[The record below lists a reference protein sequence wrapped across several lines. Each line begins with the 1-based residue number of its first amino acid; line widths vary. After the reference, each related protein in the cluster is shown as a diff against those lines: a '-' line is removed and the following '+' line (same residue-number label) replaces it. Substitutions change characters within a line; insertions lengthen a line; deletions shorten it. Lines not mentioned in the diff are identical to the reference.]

1 MHVISSHA
9 YTHCHF
15 TIFFSF
21 FVDFCFS
28 PFWEILVHVLI
39 PMINSNVC
47 ALWRHTF
54 CSVFLPHFFLSC
66 FFFSFLSSSFG
77 CFPSLRTMLHVFL
90 LVPPPPSSPLSNPSP
105 TVGKW
110 HVARVPAWTD
120 TPLAA
125 EAPPAPNSLALVATW
140 TSSRRLRPHRQRHPS
155 CSPPSTSIRKMDRPT
170 FSLVSC
176 RTGAQAGTGRLET
189 IRKPWSLVM
198 IQGRWNKWIN
208 KRMKKWAG

>member
-1 MHVISSHA
+1 MCSSPWLTVMSA
-9 YTHCHF
+9 LSGATHSVLS
-15 TIFFSF
+15 SF
-21 FVDFCFS
+21 
-28 PFWEILVHVLI
+28 
-39 PMINSNVC
+39 
-47 ALWRHTF
+47 HTF
-54 CSVFLPHFFLSC
+54 FCHV

-77 CFPSLRTMLHVFL
+77 CFPSLRTALHVFL

-189 IRKPWSLVM
+189 IRKTWSLVM
-198 IQGRWNKWIN
+198 IHGRWNEWMN
-208 KRMKKWAG
+208 KIMKIWAG